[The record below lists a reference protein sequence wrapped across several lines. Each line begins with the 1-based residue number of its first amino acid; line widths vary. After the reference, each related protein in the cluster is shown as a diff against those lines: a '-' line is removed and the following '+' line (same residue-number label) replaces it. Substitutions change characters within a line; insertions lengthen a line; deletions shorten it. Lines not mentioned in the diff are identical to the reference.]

1 MAKRESRRR
10 LTIIK
15 ALEAEGWLVDSNP
28 AGPSQRKGRSD
39 LTVCAQGLLIAV
51 EVKVEEDDKP
61 TAPQVRY
68 LIDVRRAGGLGFVT
82 RDARQAVDTIKRWLQ
97 GQTMPDLDFSFLDDA
112 LKDLPVPGS
121 ATVVA
126 PDLNSWDFNPD
137 AAVEQD
143 EDGNV
148 RLVVPDRGEAVTVT
162 SVQGNDVV
170 VNAQNLQAPDPFRDW
185 PPEVIADMRS
195 PQTSFPDSLFAPGA
209 TGPIQHTSPLP
220 TPMEQAGMAAH
231 HADGT
236 TEYNLPE
243 MVDNAEAGLSLTDEG
258 APVPHRDL
266 FVGFGLLERLEWKL
280 DELCRSLGYGN
291 IVTGERPTVPPGLRA
306 PTHTSVE
313 TEPVKRRG
321 RGPGRPKTV

>member
-10 LTIIK
+10 LTIIG

-61 TAPQVRY
+61 TPAQVRY

-126 PDLNSWDFNPD
+126 PDLNSWDFNPN
-137 AAVEQD
+137 AEVEQD

-148 RLVVPDRGEAVTVT
+148 RLASADP
-162 SVQGNDVV
+162 NLYDVV
-170 VNAQNLQAPDPFRDW
+170 GPQVPLPGPDLFSLEPGSPADNGARG
-185 PPEVIADMRS
+185 PIA
-195 PQTSFPDSLFAPGA
+195 FPDSLFAPGA
-209 TGPIQHTSPLP
+209 AGPMPHVSDLS
-220 TPMEQAGMAAH
+220 TPMEQA
-231 HADGT
+231 DGT
-236 TEYNLPE
+236 AEYNLPE
-243 MVDNAEAGLSLTDEG
+243 MVDNAEAGLSLADEG

-266 FVGFGLLERLEWKL
+266 FAGFGLLERLEWKL

-291 IVTGERPTVPPGLRA
+291 IVTGERPTVPAGLQAGA